1 MNTSNC
7 KLALVLIIGLISFN
21 AYAQEA
27 KNPAVKNYGGVYE
40 LPFEA
45 LKPDPNLQYKIVI
58 DIYTGADKPDEIN
71 PALFNAA
78 RMLNLHA
85 VGGVPKEN
93 MDVVLAIHGPAA
105 FTVMDNEA
113 YMKKYSTDNPNL
125 SLITELDKA
134 GVKLYIC
141 GQSLLVRKIDVNRI
155 AKEIKPALS
164 MLTIVTS
171 HQLQGYA
178 FMKF

>member
-1 MNTSNC
+1 MKTNW
-7 KLALVLIIGLISFN
+7 KFLALSFLIISSYIS
-21 AYAQEA
+21 YAQESR
-27 KNPAVKNYGGVYE
+27 NPMVKNYGGVFE

-45 LKPDPNLQYKIVI
+45 EKPDPNLQYKIVL
-58 DIYTGADKPDEIN
+58 DIYSGADQPSEIN

-78 RMLNLHA
+78 RMLNLHL

-105 FTVMDNEA
+105 FTVMDNDA
-113 YMKKYSTDNPNL
+113 YKAKYGTDNPNL
-125 SLITELDKA
+125 GLITELDKA

-164 MLTIVTS
+164 MLTIVTT
-171 HQLQGYA
+171 HQLNGYA

>member
-1 MNTSNC
+1 MKNN
-7 KLALVLIIGLISFN
+7 LRFISLSFLFFSCYIT
-21 AYAQEA
+21 YAQESR
-27 KNPAVKNYGGVYE
+27 NPVVKNYGGVFE

-45 LKPDPNLQYKIVI
+45 EKPDPNLKYKIVL
-58 DIYTGADKPDEIN
+58 DIYSGADQPSEVN
-71 PALFNAA
+71 PALFNTA

-93 MDVVLAIHGPAA
+93 LDVVLAIHGPAA

-113 YMKKYSTDNPNL
+113 YKAKYGTDNPNL
-125 SLITELDKA
+125 GIITELDQA

-141 GQSLLVRKIDVNRI
+141 GQSLLVRKIEVNRI

-164 MLTIVTS
+164 MLTIVTT
-171 HQLQGYA
+171 HQLNGYA